1 FVCKLCGKVGQISLQ
16 INMGHFARKMTHVA
30 LTYPNKNK
38 DFAGI
43 ELCVPRWDFTGPLSD
58 NF

>member
-1 FVCKLCGKVGQISLQ
+1 MGQISLQ
-16 INMGHFARKMTHVA
+16 INMGHFARKMTHGP

-43 ELCVPRWDFTGPLSD
+43 ELCVPRWDFPAPLSD